1 MEKIRYSIYIFLSSL
16 MFSFSTISFSQEKE
30 EEELEVKQTTTGHM
44 VGETL
49 LYESKEA
56 NTIVVTNKHG
66 NIIIDTW
73 EKDSL
78 KLVYEINVGTFDEDL
93 AKETLEQISVNEY
106 ISGKKLFVKTMFEED
121 FQSSFT
127 FSINYHF
134 YVPPAVKAEITS
146 NFCDIYCNELQNYV
160 QVKAEYGKLFI
171 KNDSVR
177 LTAANMHLGFM
188 DGNISN
194 TDTVNFY
201 LNNCNIDIRSIKK
214 VSGITSFSVLN
225 ADTVNTIKLKTNL
238 DRITVSEVDSVSIT
252 GEKTFC
258 TVNNLKQTGH
268 FEINTGGLNLSVA
281 NSLKTLTVANV
292 KANTELTVPAGMQYL
307 LHGEI
312 KRGELNHY
320 KLNDLEIMKDVDT
333 ITFSGEFGSDAKTNI
348 ILFNTSADLTIK
360 QR

>member
-16 MFSFSTISFSQEKE
+16 MFSFSTISFSQEE
-30 EEELEVKQTTTGHM
+30 EEELEIIKTSTGHA
-44 VGETL
+44 VSESF
-49 LYESKEA
+49 LYESSEA
-56 NTIVVTNKHG
+56 NTIIVTNKHG

-73 EKDSL
+73 EKDSI
-78 KLVYEINVGTFDEDL
+78 KMEYEINVGTFDEDL

-106 ISGKKLFVKTMFEED
+106 ITGKKLFVTTMFEED

-134 YVPPAVKAEITS
+134 HVPPDMKAEITS

-160 QVKAEYGKLFI
+160 QVKAEYGKLFLR
-171 KNDSVR
+171 NDSVR
-177 LTAANMHLGFM
+177 LTAAKIHLGFM

-194 TDTVNFY
+194 TDTVIFS
-201 LNNCNIDIRSIKK
+201 LNNCNIDLRSIKK

-225 ADTVNTIKLKTNL
+225 TDSVNTVDIKTNL
-238 DRITVSEVDSVSIT
+238 DRITVSEVDSASIT

-281 NSLKTLTVANV
+281 KTLTSLTVANE
-292 KANTELTVPAGMQYL
+292 KANTELIIPSGMAYL
-307 LHGEI
+307 LHGEV
-312 KRGELNHY
+312 KQGRLTHYEQDEL
-320 KLNDLEIMKDVDT
+320 KVLRDVDT
-333 ITFSGEFGSDAKTNI
+333 ITFSGEFGSGAQTNI
-348 ILFNTSADLTIK
+348 ILFNKMSNLTIK
-360 QR
+360 QQ